1 MAGIDAIGG
10 ASSVYNAPSYQT
22 PTQAAP
28 ETRTV
33 EAPEAPERKPES
45 DGNQAPLEYEITD
58 SGSRNNQSA
67 DTTEALKK
75 AVDEI
80 NSKAKYS
87 EAQFAVH
94 EGTNRIM
101 VKIVDKTTKEVI
113 KELPPEKT
121 LDMIAKAWELAG
133 LMVDEKR

>member
-1 MAGIDAIGG
+1 MAGIDAVGG
-10 ASSVYNAPSYQT
+10 VSATYAT
-22 PTQAAP
+22 PTYQPQTQAVP

-33 EAPEAPERKPES
+33 EAPDAPEKKPEGDS
-45 DGNQAPLEYEITD
+45 QAKPQEYEITD
-58 SGSRNNQSA
+58 SGRQNQSG

-101 VKIVDKTTKEVI
+101 VKIVDKSTKEVI